1 MLFAKLKHLLK
12 DGIYT
17 RASVV
22 LTLEISLST
31 FASLLSFLLLGAIT
45 EVDQGSD
52 RFILGWLLVSLISSA
67 FAFRLIRTHSSAV
80 RYSNL
85 WDYRRVFLAL
95 MVKAAFLCLYIFF
108 IGKQTR
114 IHLGVALLDFLI
126 SVTLLLLAKGFVVML
141 YQSVRERT
149 LASLSRTSLL
159 IEGVGESSRSLALYL
174 KSSEK
179 YRVLGFLT
187 VGETDITTLSD
198 LPVYRV
204 RDARE
209 LSELK
214 EKLDFSAVLFA
225 DQDQVKNREGDILDW
240 LLDLGLKPLIHTPA
254 VELPPANEP
263 RPNFDVRNIKIEDLL
278 GRSEIKISLEDITP
292 NFSQKTILVTGGA
305 GSIGSELCRQLGSLG
320 VKRLII
326 YDNAETPV
334 YEIRRQ
340 LERRY
345 PHLDLKTIVGDVRL
359 LSRLDFVFKT
369 HRPQIVFHAAAYK
382 HVPLMEE
389 NPCEAILVNT
399 IGSKNVADKCVEY
412 GIETMVMVST
422 DKAVNPTNVMGCS
435 KRLAEIYVQSLG
447 LAIEQGSV
455 LGNTRFVTTR
465 FGNVLGSNGSVI
477 PLFKEQIERGG
488 PVTVTHPDITRFF
501 MTIPEACRLVME
513 AAHLTNGNQ
522 IFVFDMGKSMKIL
535 DLAKRMIELAGYQ
548 VDKDIKIEFSGLR
561 LGEKLYEE
569 VLSDEEQ
576 TLPTSHARIRIAQVR
591 AYDYPKALEAVA
603 TLEKLACVVEVDKM
617 VTLMKEIVPEY
628 ISQNSKFEAL
638 DKH

>member
-22 LTLEISLST
+22 LMLEISLST

-85 WDYRRVFLAL
+85 WDYRQVFLAL

-114 IHLGVALLDFLI
+114 IHLGAALLDFLI

-159 IEGVGESSRSLALYL
+159 IEGIGESSRNLALYL

-204 RDARE
+204 RNALE
-209 LSELK
+209 LSDLK
-214 EKLDFSAVLFA
+214 EKLNFSAVLFA

-254 VELPPANEP
+254 VELSSASEP

-278 GRSEIKISLEDITP
+278 GRSEIKVSLEDLTP
-292 NFSQKTILVTGGA
+292 HFSEKTILVTGGA
-305 GSIGSELCRQLGSLG
+305 GSIGSELCRQLSSLG
-320 VKRLII
+320 VKQLII

-334 YEIRRQ
+334 HEIRRQ

-345 PHLDLKTIVGDVRL
+345 PHLDLKTVVGDVRL

-369 HRPQIVFHAAAYK
+369 YRPQIVFHAAAYK

-399 IGSKNVADKCVEY
+399 VGSKNVADKCVEY
-412 GIETMVMVST
+412 GVETMVMVST

-435 KRLAEIYVQSLG
+435 KRLAEIYIQSLG
-447 LAIEQGSV
+447 LAIEQGSIS
-455 LGNTRFVTTR
+455 GNTRFVTTR

-477 PLFKEQIERGG
+477 PLFQEQIERGG

-561 LGEKLYEE
+561 PGEKLYEE
-569 VLSDEEQ
+569 VLSNEEN
-576 TLPTSHARIRIAQVR
+576 TIPTQHTKIRVAKVRDYEYGHAQEALAQ
-591 AYDYPKALEAVA
+591 LED
-603 TLEKLACVVEVDKM
+603 LAREINVIGIVK
-617 VTLMKEIVPEY
+617 LMKCIVPEY
-628 ISQNSKFEAL
+628 ISRNSEFEKY
-638 DKH
+638 D